1 MRRIISYRPTLGET
15 ALLILSEVARATL
28 ETLYPHPYYHQF
40 CHHANRR
47 SFANAIRRLE
57 RRHLVGAAVGGG
69 REGWHL
75 TPEGERLVRRLKAK
89 LAQVVAQRRWDRKW
103 RIVIFD
109 IPEKLRGR
117 RDFLRK
123 ELREIG
129 FHQLQ
134 KSVWVS
140 PYPMVPEFSLIVSE
154 LALGKHFRL
163 VVAENIEDDS
173 DLRTVFFP
181 AA

>member
-1 MRRIISYRPTLGET
+1 ME
-15 ALLILSEVARATL
+15 AF
-28 ETLYPHPYYHQF
+28 YPHPYYHRF

-47 SFANAIRRLE
+47 SFANAVRRLE
-57 RRHLVGAAVGGG
+57 RRHLVGAKADGG
-69 REGWHL
+69 REGWYL
-75 TPEGERLVRRLKAK
+75 TPEGERLTRRLKMK
-89 LAQVVAQRRWDRKW
+89 LAQAAAKRRWDHKW

-123 ELREIG
+123 ELREFD

-140 PYPMVPEFSLIVSE
+140 PYPILAEFSFIASE
-154 LALGKHFRL
+154 LGLGKHFR
-163 VVAENIEDDS
+163 VVLAENIEDDS

-181 AA
+181 RA